1 MKRSSRFYE
10 KLRMYGRNMNKLGH
24 ELSFFGYWSVPT
36 FLCQDGRW
44 IPKWIEQKK
53 KRNIEEA

>member
-1 MKRSSRFYE
+1 
-10 KLRMYGRNMNKLGH
+10 MYGRNMNKLGH